1 MCVLLFINQSDK
13 VNNKTS
19 LETKESIHD
28 LTKIKLS
35 PVIIGQQL
43 IVTIQLESFQKPQN
57 IEIDLKDL
65 IIIKYNKL
73 VQDDITWIKIDRSK
87 FKYKSKLIVELE
99 EKNNYSN
106 IDISFY
112 FDEPIHFTWENKEK

>member
-1 MCVLLFINQSDK
+1 MCVLLLINQSDE

-19 LETKESIHD
+19 LETKESVHD

-35 PVIIGQQL
+35 PTIIGQQL
-43 IVTIQLESFQKPQN
+43 IITIQLESFQKPQN
-57 IEIDLKDL
+57 IEIDLEDL

-73 VQDDITWIKIDRSK
+73 IQEDITWIKVEHSE

-99 EKNNYSN
+99 E
-106 IDISFY
+106 
-112 FDEPIHFTWENKEK
+112 